1 MVLIFRNLYNF
12 ILSFL
17 YDDKISN
24 NLLKINKE
32 LPVHNSFFQIKLNNR
47 ITISGVSLMDYS
59 NKICREMIHALKYTG
74 DNRVVKILSNIL
86 EENLL
91 ESLSDRNTVYSDNFL
106 YIIPIPLSK
115 KRLKNRGFNQL
126 KLLLDEIGK
135 NSKDLKKHINYNI
148 LEKIKET
155 ESQTNLNRAERLTN
169 IKGVFNIKNKS
180 ILKDAH
186 VILIDDVLTTGATV
200 TEASKILFKFGARE
214 VEIITL
220 AKAT

>member
-1 MVLIFRNLYNF
+1 MMFILTNLYNF

-17 YDDKISN
+17 YDDKINN
-24 NLLKINKE
+24 NLLKINKK
-32 LPVHNSFFQIKLNNR
+32 LPIYNSFFQIKLNNR
-47 ITISGVSLMDYS
+47 IIISGVSLMDYS
-59 NKICREMIHALKYTG
+59 DKICRDMIHALKYTG
-74 DNRVVKILSNIL
+74 DNRVVKILSDIL
-86 EENLL
+86 KDSLL
-91 ESLSDRNTVYSDNFL
+91 ESLSDRNIIYSNNFL

-135 NSKDLKKHINYNI
+135 SSKDLKKYINYDI

-155 ESQTNLNRAERLTN
+155 ESQTNLTRTERLNN
-169 IKGVFNIKNKS
+169 IKGVFNIKNKN

-186 VILIDDVLTTGATV
+186 IILIDDVLTTGATV
-200 TEASKILFKFGARE
+200 TEASKILFKFGAKE

-220 AKAT
+220 ARVV